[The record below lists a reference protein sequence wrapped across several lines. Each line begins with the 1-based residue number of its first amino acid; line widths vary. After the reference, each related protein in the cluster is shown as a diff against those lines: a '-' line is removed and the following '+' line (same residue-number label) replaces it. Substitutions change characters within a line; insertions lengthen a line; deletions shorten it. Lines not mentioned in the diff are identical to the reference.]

1 MSSEKLKNWF
11 WAIFLAIP
19 LFTGFLQYDFLPQ
32 EYDGSKHT
40 IIESHSEACG
50 TEGMISCEV
59 ADTWKDIK
67 TGKIFHRSEFKSHR
81 RYQAFKIASLS
92 FLYGLIACFF
102 YVWHEIRYGIK
113 NIDAICFGHIEREK
127 LYKKEIFNKKLKHA
141 LFCNGF
147 ISLLWFIMI

>member
-11 WAIFLAIP
+11 WAIFIAIP
-19 LFTGFLQYDFLPQ
+19 LFTGFLRYDFLPQ
-32 EYDGSKHT
+32 EYDDGKHT
-40 IIESHSEACG
+40 IIESHSEECG

-81 RYQAFKIASLS
+81 RSQAFKIASLS

-102 YVWHEIRYGIK
+102 YVWYEVRYGIK
-113 NIDAICFGHIEREK
+113 DIDAVCFGDIEREK
-127 LYKKEIFNKKLKHA
+127 LYKKQIFNKELKYA
-141 LFCNGF
+141 IFCNGF
-147 ISLLWFIMI
+147 ISLLWYIVI